1 MEKQF
6 TYDYLK
12 KFTITLFEK
21 IGCPHEDALVVAE
34 VLMEAELRGIPSHG
48 LMRIADYIGL
58 FEAKRINIK
67 PNVTK
72 VHETNS
78 TATVDG
84 DNSFGMIG
92 SKKAMQI
99 AISKAKDTGSGWVAV
114 KNSNH
119 YGIAG
124 YYAMMA
130 AENDMIGI
138 AMTNANP
145 LVAPTWSTSRFLGT
159 NPLAVA
165 VPAGSE
171 PAFVADFATTPI
183 ARGKLAIKEKKGEKV
198 PLGFVQDNKGLPSTD
213 PGILKDGGAI
223 VPLGGDYEHGS
234 HKGYCMGAIVD
245 ILSSIPGGA
254 NFGPFVPPQIA
265 YLPLLEKSVGQG
277 LGHFF
282 GAMRIDAFRPASEF
296 KASMDEW
303 IKTFRNAKPAEGQ
316 TNVLV
321 PGDPERLLTEKYKKE
336 GISLIPSV
344 LEDLNKIAS
353 KYCIELIN

>member
-119 YGIAG
+119 YV
-124 YYAMMA
+124 
-130 AENDMIGI
+130 
-138 AMTNANP
+138 
-145 LVAPTWSTSRFLGT
+145 L
-159 NPLAVA
+159 
-165 VPAGSE
+165 
-171 PAFVADFATTPI
+171 
-183 ARGKLAIKEKKGEKV
+183 
-198 PLGFVQDNKGLPSTD
+198 QD
-213 PGILKDGGAI
+213 I
-223 VPLGGDYEHGS
+223 
-234 HKGYCMGAIVD
+234 M
-245 ILSSIPGGA
+245 
-254 NFGPFVPPQIA
+254 Q
-265 YLPLLEKSVGQG
+265 
-277 LGHFF
+277 
-282 GAMRIDAFRPASEF
+282 
-296 KASMDEW
+296 
-303 IKTFRNAKPAEGQ
+303 
-316 TNVLV
+316 
-321 PGDPERLLTEKYKKE
+321 
-336 GISLIPSV
+336 
-344 LEDLNKIAS
+344 
-353 KYCIELIN
+353 

>member
-1 MEKQF
+1 MEK
-6 TYDYLK
+6 TYSYDHLK
-12 KFTITLFEK
+12 NFTISLFEK
-21 IGCPHEDALVVAE
+21 IGCPHEEALVVAE

-48 LMRIADYIGL
+48 LMRVSDYIGL
-58 FEAKRINIK
+58 FEAGRINVK
-67 PNVTK
+67 PTVSK
-72 VHETNS
+72 VHETPS
-78 TATVDG
+78 TATLDG

-92 SKKAMQI
+92 GKKAMEL
-99 AISKAKDTGSGWVAV
+99 AIEKATTSGSGWVAV

-119 YGIAG
+119 FGIAG
-124 YYAMMA
+124 YYSMMA
-130 AENDMIGI
+130 TRNDMIGI

-165 VPAGSE
+165 IPAGSE

-183 ARGKLAIKEKKGEKV
+183 ARGKLAMKEKKGETV
-198 PLGFVQDNKGLPSTD
+198 PFGFVQDKTGAPCTN

-282 GAMRIDAFRPASEF
+282 GALRIDAFRPAKEF

-303 IKTFRNAKPAEGQ
+303 IKTFRNAKPSEGQ
-316 TNVLV
+316 EKVLI
-321 PGDPERLLTEKYKKE
+321 PGDPERILSDKYMKE

-344 LEDLNKIAS
+344 LEDLKKIAFT
-353 KYCIELIN
+353 YHIDPII